1 MIIVGGTASNALSK
15 ELAKQSGAKL
25 AEVESKRFPDGEF
38 YSRILSDLTGEDV
51 AIVQTTYPDEKM
63 VELFI
68 LQDAVRDFKINSLTT
83 VVPYYGY
90 ARQDKKFLDG
100 EAISARVIAKLVQL
114 QSDAFITVDIHAPKI
129 LEWFDI
135 PAHDVS
141 VMPAVGEFL
150 KDYGVDL
157 VLAPDKGALA
167 RAEATASVL
176 GCDWD
181 HLEKTRIDGET
192 VKMAPKNLGVDG
204 KVVAIVDD
212 IIATGGT
219 IVKATETLREQGAK
233 KIYAACAHGLY
244 TKNALDRL
252 GPVCDEVFSAD
263 TIENPTSKIS
273 AAGAIAGLLNIK

>member
-1 MIIVGGTASNALSK
+1 MIIVGGTASGS
-15 ELAKQSGAKL
+15 LAREIAAISGGKL

-38 YSRILSDLTGEDV
+38 YCRIHTDLGGQDV
-51 AIVQTTYPDEKM
+51 VLVQTTYPDEKL

-68 LQDAVRDFKINSLTT
+68 LQDAARDFEVRSLTT
-83 VVPYYGY
+83 VVPYFGY

-100 EAISARVIAKLVQL
+100 EAISARKLAKLIQM
-114 QSDAFITVDIHAPKI
+114 QSDAFVTVDIHAPKI

-141 VMPAVGEFL
+141 VMPAVGRFL
-150 KDYGVDL
+150 KDYGVEL

-176 GCDWD
+176 CCEWD

-192 VKMAPKNLGVDG
+192 VKMAPKNLKVDG

-219 IVKATETLREQGAK
+219 IITATKTLREQGASK
-233 KIYAACAHGLY
+233 VYAACAHGLY

-252 GPVCDEVFSAD
+252 GPACDEVFSAD

-273 AAGAIAGLLNIK
+273 AAAAIAAALKN